1 MHYLVLWLLAVA
13 PVRASAH
20 GFVGPKSVP
29 HLIPYSGFLVHA
41 SDTTPV
47 TDTLAM
53 TFRLWSNETGGTLY
67 WTETQPAVPVLRG
80 YFHTRLGSVTFL
92 PDSLFDGRSLYL
104 EIQIGTETL
113 TPRTQLASVAHAFH
127 SLKADTA
134 LHAQVDTLALDA
146 RYLRRNRPDTL
157 EVHEDAAGG
166 PALYVHRVAVQDTE
180 SIGLKVLAQAY
191 FGRGVAGDFEG
202 DVVLRNGG
210 LRLVHPADT
219 AIYLARVSGDAFRV
233 DTLQSGAGL
242 RIGAALG
249 GSTPI
254 LIDSVASGGAAVQ
267 INRSDIG
274 YEIHRAY
281 YGLLAIHPTVGV
293 YVTQADTGL
302 GVESANAAGV
312 WVGNAPVGFS
322 VQHASQQG
330 LYVHQSDIYGF
341 LINAATTGIR
351 IYNASWNG
359 TEVHHAG
366 HNAFQVDYAGQ
377 DGLVVDSTGR
387 HGLMVNR
394 AGNLGLYIGRT
405 GASGIHLGQAH
416 GHGIQIDS
424 VESNGLQITRANGRG
439 LQITRT
445 GGTGIHLGDIG
456 RIGLQIQQADS
467 HGLVVNRAGKI
478 GLYIQ
483 KAGDSGIRIDTAQSE
498 GISIGRSEGNAF
510 AVNRSMGTAFWADL
524 AARAFYVRHAN
535 WGLAL
540 QKVWYG
546 PALEVDTALYGEGI
560 RIGYTGHTG
569 IYVEHSGG
577 YGLDIGSA
585 GSAGVRVYSAAYN
598 GYEVHQAGDHGFEV
612 DAASHDGLRVMYAG
626 YYGVYADTA
635 GWDGVYVRNAGR
647 YGVHV
652 HNAGQYGVYVE
663 DSRYEGVHAQ
673 GQRWGGYF
681 ENNVMD
687 STLHW
692 HSAIYANNWHGT
704 SHDDMLAVFDAHYS
718 TKFYFHGDG
727 EAYAADGWY
736 TFKENRR
743 GEMESFAAVEAERPE
758 IIAHGHARLVNGE
771 VYVTFP
777 PSFAEF
783 ASAAEPIHI
792 TLTPSSSAVLYIP
805 ERDGRGFRVR
815 CDLGDRDAE
824 FDWMAIAVQKGK
836 EVRRTLP
843 TAAEMERRRARK
855 IQMEQ
860 ERLRRDAEARRRAS
874 PAPRNPQ
881 RR

>member
-249 GSTPI
+249 GSAPI
-254 LIDSVASGGAAVQ
+254 LIDSVASGGAAIQ

-274 YEIHRAY
+274 YEIRRAY

-330 LYVHQSDIYGF
+330 LYVHQSDIYGL

-351 IYNASWNG
+351 IYDASWNG

-424 VESNGLQITRANGRG
+424 VESNGLQITRANGQG

-483 KAGDSGIRIDTAQSE
+483 KAGDNG
-498 GISIGRSEGNAF
+498 F
-510 AVNRSMGTAFWADL
+510 
-524 AARAFYVRHAN
+524 
-535 WGLAL
+535 
-540 QKVWYG
+540 K
-546 PALEVDTALYGEGI
+546 VDTAASNGLRVDYSG
-560 RIGYTGHTG
+560 
-569 IYVEHSGG
+569 HSGVYVVNAQG
-577 YGLDIGSA
+577 DGVHVYNAQEAGVSVTFAQGDGLYIHDVSGAGVYVHSA
-585 GSAGVRVYSAAYN
+585 WGAGVRVNSAL
-598 GYEVHQAGDHGFEV
+598 G
-612 DAASHDGLRVMYAG
+612 
-626 YYGVYADTA
+626 
-635 GWDGVYVRNAGR
+635 DGVYVYYTAQGNGVYVHNAAGD
-647 YGVHV
+647 GVHV
-652 HNAGQYGVYVE
+652 YNAYGDGVEVRSSRSRGVY
-663 DSRYEGVHAQ
+663 AK
-673 GQRWGGYF
+673 GQLWGGYF
-681 ENNVMD
+681 VNDTSD
-687 STLHW
+687 SDYGYSALH
-692 HSAIYANNWHGT
+692 ANNLHGT
-704 SHDDMLAVFDAHYS
+704 SHDDMLAVFDAHFQ
-718 TKFYFHGDG
+718 TRFYFHGDG